1 MATPGLMCTT
11 MEGHLPRDV
20 AKHCGPTVQ
29 RDIWGL
35 GMLGGE
41 AGHMGKE
48 TDMEEKE
55 AERENTGTRG
65 G

>member
-1 MATPGLMCTT
+1 